1 MCDGEFSIHISMN
14 TLKPRYTFH
23 KHERLCS
30 RKVMESIFES
40 GKAINEN
47 PMRLLWMESSPDEN
61 LPLKIA
67 ISVPKKFFKK
77 AVDRNKIKRQIREAY
92 RLNKH
97 TILPMLENSGKK
109 FSAIIIF
116 TGKEPLS
123 YQNTEAKI
131 ILTLQRF
138 AKEACK
144 RQ

>member
-1 MCDGEFSIHISMN
+1 MCDGELSILISMSA
-14 TLKPRYTFH
+14 LKH
-23 KHERLCS
+23 KFIFRKNERLCS
-30 RKVMESIFES
+30 RKVMETIFES

-47 PMRLLWMESSPDEN
+47 SVRLLWKESSTDEKIS
-61 LPLKIA
+61 LKIA

-97 TILPMLENSGKK
+97 TILPVIENAGKK

-116 TGKEPLS
+116 TGKEQLS

-144 RQ
+144 RR